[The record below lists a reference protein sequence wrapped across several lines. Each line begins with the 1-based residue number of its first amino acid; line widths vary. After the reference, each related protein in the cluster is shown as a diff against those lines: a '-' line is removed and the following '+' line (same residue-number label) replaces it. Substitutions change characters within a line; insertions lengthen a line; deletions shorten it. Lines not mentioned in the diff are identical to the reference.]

1 MLILDQSS
9 FFFSDHDNY
18 ILYPISLSIH
28 LFLYTIAFTML
39 TDRGHECRLWI
50 INYQIMT
57 LLLSPYGFFTDIS
70 FKLIKLMNFTNDA
83 YLFTIQPTRAL
94 TLV

>member
-1 MLILDQSS
+1 ML
-9 FFFSDHDNY
+9 Y
-18 ILYPISLSIH
+18 RISLSFH
-28 LFLYTIAFTML
+28 LFLYTIAFSVL

-57 LLLSPYGFFTDIS
+57 LLLGPYGFFTDIS
-70 FKLIKLMNFTNDA
+70 FKLIKLMNFTNDG
-83 YLFTIQPTRAL
+83 YLFTIQPTTTRAL